1 MELVIVPIVATILVV
16 WFYTDAFVEY
26 GSLLGLG
33 KLLKIDA
40 FLKAQKKDMSLIFY
54 YMYLNSKYNNFFTK
68 LLICPFCVGFWVT
81 VTACLAFS
89 YYNVCLIY
97 IASLVTFYTIGVLI
111 KYS

>member
-1 MELVIVPIVATILVV
+1 MEIILVPFVSTILVV

-26 GSLLGLG
+26 GRLLGLE
-33 KLLKIDA
+33 KVLKIDA
-40 FLKAQKKDMSLIFY
+40 FLAAQKKDMSLIFY
-54 YMYLNSKYNNFFTK
+54 YMYLNSKYNNFLTK

-81 VTACLAFS
+81 LGTCLAFS

-97 IASLVTFYTIGVLI
+97 IASLMVFYTLGVLI